1 MRVTVCQIPAH
12 EEAAR
17 EAAFSALF
25 DHAKRERSEVVVLPE
40 MAIGAWLAND
50 RECRPDDWGLACDA
64 HDSKIAE
71 FQNHGVPVV
80 GSRPVCIG
88 DKRFNQGFLAHDGA
102 CEAVHHKRF
111 LPNEP
116 GYWEAN
122 WYHRGDGGFAVF
134 DINGAT
140 AGLMICTDLWFVE
153 HARMLGRGGAGMICH
168 PRATERRTLDK
179 WRVGVQAA
187 GVISGAYILS
197 SNLWEPVQG
206 ESDANLGGHAMI
218 ASPDG
223 SLLGETDEHNPFLT
237 LDIDLDYAKKA
248 KSLYPRYVM

>member
-25 DHAKRERSEVVVLPE
+25 EHAKKERSALVVIPE
-40 MAIGAWLAND
+40 MPLGSWLSNSDKPEAKAWDEAVATHD
-50 RECRPDDWGLACDA
+50 RIMAGWADLP
-64 HDSKIAE
+64 
-71 FQNHGVPVV
+71 FPVI
-80 GSRPVCIG
+80 GSRPVTIG
-88 DKRFNQGFLAHDGA
+88 ETRFNQGFLQQGET
-102 CEAVHHKRF
+102 CQAVHHKRF

-116 GYWEAN
+116 GYWEAT
-122 WYHRGDGGFAVF
+122 WYSPGDGGFDVF
-134 DINGAT
+134 EVNGAK

-197 SNLWEPVQG
+197 SNLWEPAAG
-206 ESDANLGGHAMI
+206 ESAANLGGHAMI

-237 LDIDLDYAKKA
+237 LEIDLDYAVKA